1 MVSNIPMNKEQNMA
15 LIQIALEHRENF
27 LHFLL
32 GWMSD
37 ENHEEMAHAAR
48 ADLSFFEE
56 GRKLLKEFDTTLD
69 TPTLSEV

>member
-15 LIQIALEHRENF
+15 LVNLAVEHRELF

-48 ADLSFFEE
+48 ADLSFFEA
-56 GRKLLKEFDTTLD
+56 GRALLKEFDTTLD